1 MDIQAYIQSG
11 IIESYILGL
20 PSQEETEELLR
31 LAGEHPAVQKA
42 ILAAEAAFEKNAIAN
57 AITPGNDIKNNL
69 LSALQL
75 DFTDSPSLDEDSIP
89 VLPPLTSVKAST
101 STPVVKASIWKAM
114 AAAAIILLVVSA
126 AINFYLYNHYRSS
139 QDKYLALLS
148 EKSSLQA
155 SINTTQARFLQMNES
170 LNLMAN
176 PAMALVKM
184 SGVAGKESNLAT
196 VYWNSQ
202 TKEVYL
208 LQNHLPQVPAGKQY
222 QLWAIVNGKPVDAGM
237 VETACAG
244 LCKMKTI
251 ASAQAFAITLE
262 KQGGSPVP
270 GSDMFVLG
278 KV

>member
-11 IIESYILGL
+11 IIESYVLGL
-20 PSQEETEELLR
+20 ASHEETEELLR
-31 LAGEHPAVQKA
+31 LASEHPAVQKA
-42 ILAAEAAFEKNAIAN
+42 ILAAEAAFERNAIAN
-57 AITPGNDIKNNL
+57 AITPGNDIRNNL
-69 LSALQL
+69 LSALQQ
-75 DFTDSPSLDEDSIP
+75 DFTASAPPDEDFAPRQSS
-89 VLPPLTSVKAST
+89 LTSIKTGS
-101 STPVVKASIWKAM
+101 SKPVVKASIWKAM

-139 QDKYLALLS
+139 HDKYVALLA
-148 EKSSLQA
+148 EKNSLQA
-155 SINTTQARFLQMNES
+155 SVDITQARFQQMNES
-170 LNLMAN
+170 MSLMAD

-184 SGVAGKESNLAT
+184 PGVAGKESNLAT

-237 VETACAG
+237 VATTCTG

-251 ASAQAFAITLE
+251 PTAQAFAITLE
-262 KQGGSPVP
+262 NQGGSPVP
-270 GSDMFVLG
+270 GPDMFVLG